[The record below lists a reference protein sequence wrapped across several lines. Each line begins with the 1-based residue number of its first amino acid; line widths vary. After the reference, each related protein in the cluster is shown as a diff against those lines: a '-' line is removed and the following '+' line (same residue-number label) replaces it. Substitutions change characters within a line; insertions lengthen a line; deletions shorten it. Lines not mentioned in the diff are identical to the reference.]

1 MPTHRLFHGSVIT
14 PVSVHKTEFWPQA
27 LLCVNSA
34 GIIEWIVSDVKSSQ
48 LQTVALEKGL
58 VLDDSVEI
66 YELRHGEWLMPGFID
81 THTHAPQFPN
91 IGIGGQY
98 ELLEWLNN
106 VTFPTESRFHDT
118 TFAERVYSSV
128 VDRVLNSG
136 TTTCCYYGTL
146 HLEATQVLAKLTHDK
161 GQRAFV
167 GKCNMNRESG
177 KYQEDS
183 TSQSI
188 ENTKKLISYIRALS
202 PNSAPLVHPI
212 LTPRFAISCTGD
224 LLDSLGDMVKADPT
238 LAIQTHIS
246 ENLGE
251 IDFTL
256 KLFPKASTYTD
267 VYKRAGLLTDRTILA
282 HAVHL
287 SNDEM
292 EEIKS
297 CGSGISHCPTSN
309 FYLNSGVARVGEM
322 LDRGLKVGL
331 GTDCSGGFSPSML
344 TAVRDAG
351 IASKVIGM
359 TSVGSLPSPYATSTL
374 TNGKAGAAEN
384 GQATTCNGIVTP
396 KLADKTLPLSALLH
410 LSTLGGAQLCN
421 LEQTTGSLEAGK
433 EFDAVLVSVRPETG
447 NANVWANLPA
457 GVNSSA
463 GEEMP
468 ADSLEALLEKFF
480 FCGSDRNVRRVWV
493 RGRLVGGVE
502 K

>member
-1 MPTHRLFHGSVIT
+1 MSTHRLFYGPVIT
-14 PVSVHKTEFWPQA
+14 PVSVHKAEFWPSA
-27 LLCVNSA
+27 LLYVNPT
-34 GIIEWIVSDVKSSQ
+34 GIIEWVVSDVESSQ
-48 LQTVALEKGL
+48 IQSVALEKGL
-58 VLDDSVEI
+58 VLDDSVDI
-66 YELRHGEWLMPGFID
+66 YELKYGEWLMPGFVD

-98 ELLEWLNN
+98 ELLDWLNN

-118 TFAERVYSSV
+118 KFAERVYSSV

-136 TTTCCYYGTL
+136 TTTCCYYGSL
-146 HLEATQVLAKLTHDK
+146 HLEATQVLAKIVHDK

-177 KYQEDS
+177 TYQEDS

-188 ENTKKLISYIRALS
+188 ENTKELISYIRALS

-212 LTPRFAISCTGD
+212 LTPRFAISCTED
-224 LLDSLGDMVKADPT
+224 LLNALGDMAKEDPT

-251 IDFTL
+251 IGFTL
-256 KLFPKASTYTD
+256 ELFPKASTYTD

-331 GTDCSGGFSPSML
+331 GTDCSGGFSPSIL
-344 TAVRDAG
+344 NAVRDAG

-359 TSVGSLPSPYATSTL
+359 TSVGSLPSPYGKPTIA
-374 TNGKAGAAEN
+374 NGKAPSSN
-384 GQATTCNGIVTP
+384 GTSPP

-421 LEQTTGSLEAGK
+421 LEQTTGSIEAGK
-433 EFDAVLVSVRPETG
+433 EFDAVLVSVRPEAG
-447 NANVWANLPA
+447 NANVWANLA
-457 GVNSSA
+457 SGINSGA
-463 GEEMP
+463 GEQIP
-468 ADSLEALLEKFF
+468 TDSLEALLEKFF
-480 FCGSDRNVRRVWV
+480 FCGDDRNVRKVWV
-493 RGRLVGGVE
+493 RGRLVGGIE

>member
-34 GIIEWIVSDVKSSQ
+34 GIIEWIVSDVESSQ

-66 YELRHGEWLMPGFID
+66 HELRHGEWLMPGLSIP
-81 THTHAPQFPN
+81 TH
-91 IGIGGQY
+91 GGQY
-98 ELLEWLNN
+98 ELLDWLNN

-118 TFAERVYSSV
+118 FRRAP
-128 VDRVLNSG
+128 
-136 TTTCCYYGTL
+136 
-146 HLEATQVLAKLTHDK
+146 TQVLAKLTHDK

-251 IDFTL
+251 IDITL

-447 NANVWANLPA
+447 NAKVWANLPA

>member
-1 MPTHRLFHGSVIT
+1 MAAHRLFHGPVIT
-14 PVSVHKTEFWPQA
+14 PVTVHKAEFWPSA
-27 LLCVNSA
+27 LLYVNPA
-34 GIIEWIVSDVKSSQ
+34 GTIEWIVSDVEPSQ
-48 LQTVALEKGL
+48 IQTVALEKGL
-58 VLDDSVEI
+58 VLDDSVDI
-66 YELRHGEWLMPGFID
+66 YELKYGEWLMPGFVD

-98 ELLEWLNN
+98 ELLDWLNN
-106 VTFPTESRFHDT
+106 VTFPTESRFDDT
-118 TFAERVYSSV
+118 KFAERVYSPV

-146 HLEATQVLAKLTHDK
+146 HREATQVLAKIVHDK

-177 KYQEDS
+177 SYQEVS

-188 ENTKKLISYIRALS
+188 EDTKELISYIRALS

-224 LLDSLGDMVKADPT
+224 LLNALGDMAKEDPT
-238 LAIQTHIS
+238 LAIQTHVS

-256 KLFPKASTYTD
+256 KLFPKAKTYTD
-267 VYKRAGLLTDRTILA
+267 VYKHAGLLTDRTILA
-282 HAVHL
+282 HAIHL
-287 SNDEM
+287 SDDEM

-331 GTDCSGGFSPSML
+331 GTDCSGGFSPSIL

-351 IASKVIGM
+351 FASKVIGM
-359 TSVGSLPSPYATSTL
+359 TSVGSLPSPHAKPTVSKGKAPL
-374 TNGKAGAAEN
+374 TNGDGKTPISN
-384 GQATTCNGIVTP
+384 GTTPP
-396 KLADKTLPLSALLH
+396 KLANKTLPLSALLH

-421 LEQTTGSLEAGK
+421 LDQTIGSIEAGK
-433 EFDAVLVSVRPETG
+433 EFDAVLVSVRPEAA
-447 NANVWANLPA
+447 NANVWANLA
-457 GVNSSA
+457 GGA

-468 ADSLEALLEKFF
+468 TDKLEALLEKFF
-480 FCGSDRNVRRVWV
+480 FCGDDRNVRKVWV
-493 RGRLVGGVE
+493 RGRLVGGID

>member
-1 MPTHRLFHGSVIT
+1 MPTHRLFHGSIIT

-34 GIIEWIVSDVKSSQ
+34 GIIEWIVSDVESSQ

-66 YELRHGEWLMPGFID
+66 HELRHGEWLMPGFID

-98 ELLEWLNN
+98 ELLDWLNN

-118 TFAERVYSSV
+118 GFAERVYSAV

-251 IDFTL
+251 IDITL

>member
-118 TFAERVYSSV
+118 TFAERVYSAV

-212 LTPRFAISCTGD
+212 SPPVLQF
-224 LLDSLGDMVKADPT
+224 
-238 LAIQTHIS
+238 LA
-246 ENLGE
+246 L

-331 GTDCSGGFSPSML
+331 GTDCSPAL
-344 TAVRDAG
+344 RER
-351 IASKVIGM
+351 
-359 TSVGSLPSPYATSTL
+359 TSHNV
-374 TNGKAGAAEN
+374 
-384 GQATTCNGIVTP
+384 QWHRTP
-396 KLADKTLPLSALLH
+396 KLAENPLSALLH